1 MRGIGTKLI
10 LVFAVFSFSSNSFAD
25 GMKSPMIEPNCTNWK
40 TISLNKNNWEVAY
53 DGYGEVT
60 FDKGL
65 KLMPKS
71 AFEKDKTHAALVLT
85 KEMISAKKFAI
96 RINYANEKQLRSP
109 AANPWEVFWLFFNY
123 KKGEKDDKNTNYF
136 IFKPNGTELGTA
148 SGQVEQS
155 FLSSDETAKAK
166 LGENYEL
173 KLFRINDSIQAYING
188 KSVMNY
194 LDKENKLINQDGQI
208 GLYTEDALVKIK
220 KVEVCSHFS
229 ESF

>member
-1 MRGIGTKLI
+1 MRATGTKLI
-10 LVFAVFSFSSNSFAD
+10 LVFIVFTFSLHLFAD
-25 GMKSPMIEPNCTNWK
+25 NIKTSMKEPTCTSWK
-40 TISLNKNNWEVAY
+40 TIKLNKNNWEVAY
-53 DGYGEVT
+53 DGYGEVK
-60 FDKGL
+60 FDEGL

-71 AFEKDKTHAALVLT
+71 ALEKDKTHAALVLT

-123 KKGEKDDKNTNYF
+123 KKGTKSDKNTNYF

-148 SGQVEQS
+148 WGQVEQS

-166 LGENYEL
+166 VGETYEL
-173 KLFRINDSIQAYING
+173 KLFRINDNVQAYING

-194 LDKENKLINQDGQI
+194 KDKENKLINQDGQI
-208 GLYTEDALVKIK
+208 GLYTEDAQVKIK
-220 KVEVCSHFS
+220 KVEVCSNFL

>member
-10 LVFAVFSFSSNSFAD
+10 LVFAVLIFSLRGFAD
-25 GMKSPMIEPNCTNWK
+25 NIKPPMKEPVCISWK
-40 TISLNKNNWEVAY
+40 TINLNKNNWEVAY
-53 DGYGEVT
+53 DGYGEVK
-60 FDKGL
+60 FDQGL

-85 KEMISAKKFAI
+85 KEMISSKKFAI

-123 KKGEKDDKNTNYF
+123 KKGNKDDKNTNYF

-148 SGQVEQS
+148 SGQIEQS
-155 FLSSDETAKAK
+155 FLSSDETVKAK
-166 LGENYEL
+166 VGESYEL
-173 KLFRINDSIQAYING
+173 KLFRFNDNVQAFING
-188 KSVMNY
+188 KSVMSYKDGN
-194 LDKENKLINQDGQI
+194 NKLINEDGQI
-208 GLYTEDALVKIK
+208 GLYTEDAQVRIK
-220 KVEVCSHFS
+220 KVEVCSNFV